1 MRRNPE
7 RRDIYAPWLPS
18 VLPPIDLRAQF
29 SPWWGDAKGAG
40 AAGASSPTVPASTS
54 AADTVAEYAPY
65 LSLAR
70 QVLTQ
75 DDPRE
80 EAAVLEQKIAN
91 YSKMRN
97 IPPYSI
103 VPGRLWYDNEIAKM
117 KARLAVLKRDILPEQ
132 QRTQSALSQYRALGT
147 TVLGI
152 GAVLG
157 LALVGL
163 VVAKTARTVRGR

>member
-1 MRRNPE
+1 MTNP
-7 RRDIYAPWLPS
+7 RRDIYAPSLPPVLPS
-18 VLPPIDLRAQF
+18 IDLRAQF
-29 SPWWGDAKGAG
+29 SPWWGDAAGAG
-40 AAGASSPTVPASTS
+40 SPTIPSTASAVEGS
-54 AADTVAEYAPY
+54 AVAEYSTYVP
-65 LSLAR
+65 LLKQLFSS
-70 QVLTQ
+70 

-91 YSKMRN
+91 YTKMRS

-103 VPGRLWYDNEIAKM
+103 VPGRVWYDNEIAKM
-117 KARLAVLKRDILPEQ
+117 KARLSVIRRDILPEQ
-132 QRTQSALSQYRALGT
+132 QRSRAALEQYRALGT

-163 VVAKTARTVRGR
+163 VAAKTARTVKG

>member
-1 MRRNPE
+1 
-7 RRDIYAPWLPS
+7 L
-18 VLPPIDLRAQF
+18 F
-29 SPWWGDAKGAG
+29 S
-40 AAGASSPTVPASTS
+40 S
-54 AADTVAEYAPY
+54 
-65 LSLAR
+65 
-70 QVLTQ
+70 

-91 YSKMRN
+91 YTKMRS

-103 VPGRLWYDNEIAKM
+103 VPGRVWYDNEIAKM
-117 KARLAVLKRDILPEQ
+117 KARLAVIRRDILPEQ
-132 QRTQSALSQYRALGT
+132 QRSRAALEQYRALGT

-163 VVAKTARTVRGR
+163 VAAKTARTVKG